1 MVCPSFWGGSSMQ
14 GVGLG
19 GLCVLP
25 FEIKETGTDVEAEMS
40 PALACLLLLLAGCLG
55 CQHRACRC
63 LGRVFICQES
73 QVVQVPR
80 DIPANTTE
88 L

>member
-1 MVCPSFWGGSSMQ
+1 MVCPGFWGGSCIP
-14 GVGLG
+14 GAGLG
-19 GLCVLP
+19 GLCVLA
-25 FEIKETGTDVEAEMS
+25 FAIKATGTDVKAEMS
-40 PALACLLLLLAGCLG
+40 AALACLLLLLAGCLG
-55 CQHRACRC
+55 CQHPACRC

-73 QVVQVPR
+73 QVLQVPR

>member
-1 MVCPSFWGGSSMQ
+1 MQ

-63 LGRVFICQES
+63 LGRVFICQER